1 MAEAESFFPFFPLRF
16 EKCDEGFGA
25 DISKDDDLDNRR
37 REKRFDGVGLILID
51 FEKRR
56 KEYIFQTSCC
66 KYLPA
71 FKR

>member
-1 MAEAESFFPFFPLRF
+1 MAEAESFFPLFPLRF

-25 DISKDDDLDNRR
+25 DISKDDDLDDR
-37 REKRFDGVGLILID
+37 VGLILID